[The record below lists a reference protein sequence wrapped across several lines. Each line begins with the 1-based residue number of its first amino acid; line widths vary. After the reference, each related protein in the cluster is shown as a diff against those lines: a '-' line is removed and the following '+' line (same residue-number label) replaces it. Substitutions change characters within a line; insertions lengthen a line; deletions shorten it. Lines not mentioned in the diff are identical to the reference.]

1 MDQVTYIKD
10 KIRGSLMAAAAGDAL
25 GYAVEFINKSKI
37 DKLYGSDGITAFELN
52 GGKALISDDTQM
64 SLFTANGL
72 LMGVTRCAMRGIG
85 SRPEEYVYVAYRD
98 WYYTQTRDK
107 RIEDSYSW
115 LRALPQMYSLRAP
128 GITCMNACESI
139 VQRDEPQN
147 NSKGCGGIMRV
158 APIALLHS
166 GYIARARRFYTH
178 EELAR
183 AGVTIARCT
192 HKHPLGFLPAALLT
206 LLLAEIITMSPEEVA
221 LRIESVVAKCL
232 SVVGELYGVEYRDDV
247 LYLEELTQR
256 ALRVAHSH
264 LTDVEAISLLG
275 QGWTADEAWA
285 IALYCAV
292 RHIDSVE
299 RAIIAAVNHDGD
311 SDSTGSIC
319 GNVMGAIYGYNHIA
333 ERRIFCPT
341 GRSLEQT
348 LELSDVILAIAD
360 DLSTSCFISEYD
372 ALDTP
377 EKQQWFERYCEMKP
391 SGIRQ
396 M

>member
-1 MDQVTYIKD
+1 MDQVKYIND

-25 GYAVEFINKSKI
+25 GYAVEFIHKSTI
-37 DKLYGSDGITAFELN
+37 DKRYGSDGITTFELN

-72 LMGVTRCAMRGIG
+72 LMGITRCAMRGIG
-85 SRPEEYVYVAYRD
+85 SWPEEYVVEAYKD

-107 RIEDSYSW
+107 RRCDSYSW
-115 LRALPQMYSLRAP
+115 LRALPRMYSLRAP
-128 GITCMNACESI
+128 GITCMNACESL
-139 VQRDEPQN
+139 VQRLEPQN

-166 GYIARARRFYTH
+166 GYIARKQRFYTP

-183 AGVTIARCT
+183 AGARIAEFT
-192 HKHPLGFLPAALLT
+192 HKHPLGFLPSALLA
-206 LLLAEIITMSPEEVA
+206 LLLADIITMSPTEA
-221 LRIESVVAKCL
+221 AAKIENSVVRCL
-232 SVVGELYGVEYRDDV
+232 CVVDSMYGEHYRTEMR
-247 LYLEELTQR
+247 YLTELTQR
-256 ALRVAHSH
+256 ALRLAHSH
-264 LTDVEAISLLG
+264 LTDVEAIRQLG

-292 RHIDSVE
+292 RHIGSVE

-319 GNVMGAIYGYNHIA
+319 GNIVGAIYGYNHIA
-333 ERRIFCPT
+333 ERNIFCPA
-341 GRSLEQT
+341 GHSLEQT

-360 DLSTSCFISEYD
+360 DLSTSCFISEYS

-377 EKQQWFERYCEMKP
+377 QKQQWYERYCEMKP
-391 SGIRQ
+391 AGIRLL
-396 M
+396 